1 MQYRAAGLS
10 RLSCVT
16 DFRIATA
23 FYPCGGRPLTIGRVR
38 LLAGCSTH
46 RRAARYAASFRGES
60 SPAGMVPEFRPER
73 HLFPQCEA
81 VLGFTQTCQKR
92 SVPMSFEGSRSR
104 TITPLGSGIP
114 PAAAPSFRGASMGRK
129 ESIRETGIEPAF
141 SWKGSDPTRLR
152 EVFRPHPGPGGMPRY
167 SPHGSG
173 APPSASSRAAAVL
186 LHMPR
191 YVGIL
196 VRPAV
201 RRGSVG

>member
-1 MQYRAAGLS
+1 MYALHCGLLPLNTSSPLSVTTCHISAPPLLYLSRAAGLS

-46 RRAARYAASFRGES
+46 RRAANIRGFI
-60 SPAGMVPEFRPER
+60 PGR
-73 HLFPQCEA
+73 
-81 VLGFTQTCQKR
+81 
-92 SVPMSFEGSRSR
+92 
-104 TITPLGSGIP
+104 ITPGGHGSGIP
-114 PAAAPSFRGASMGRK
+114 PAAAPSFRGASIGRK

-141 SWKGSDPTRLR
+141 SREGSNPTRPR

-173 APPSASSRAAAVL
+173 APPSESSRAAAVL